1 MKITKEDLQQII
13 KEELSTMITREPRD
27 FKLAQQ
33 DVMKALKGLDKFKVQ
48 KMSAEV
54 NKIIRVMLEAADPEA
69 RSTVG
74 MKIAPSDIKDIIL
87 MLSKGA
93 RALDK
98 VADMIELAKR

>member
-1 MKITKEDLQQII
+1 
-13 KEELSTMITREPRD
+13 
-27 FKLAQQ
+27 
-33 DVMKALKGLDKFKVQ
+33 
-48 KMSAEV
+48 
-54 NKIIRVMLEAADPEA
+54 MLEAADPEA